1 MPVFNYTAIAPSGR
15 TVTGKADVSSME
27 ALGQQLAKERLELVE
42 AKAGGLAGFS
52 KVGETEVVKDLTGRE
67 KVGRRALVDFFFQTS
82 VLLKAGVPLLKA
94 LDLIANDIPDRK
106 FKSVIRNIAAQVQSG
121 STFAEAAAAF
131 PNAFPPVALALLKV
145 AEKSG
150 TLPEICAE
158 LRRYIDWL
166 DKLYADIKQALVYPS
181 ILIGATIAFMFV
193 IFTFVMPKFIKILE
207 EIKVPL
213 PWLTKQV
220 IAFTHLFQYHWYHML
235 LGLGVLVVIYKCLM
249 MYYPP
254 FALWVDRKK
263 LQVPVFGPLNL
274 MLCMSRF
281 GQNLATMY
289 RSGILMLDSLKL
301 CRELVGNRALAEAVD
316 RIHDGVA
323 TGRKIHEM
331 MKESDLF
338 PNLVLQMV
346 TTGENT
352 GKLAE
357 SLQNVV
363 DYYNDIIPRGIKRLF
378 GILQPIITFALIG
391 LVAVVALS
399 IILPLT
405 KMMQVGR

>member
-1 MPVFNYTAIAPSGR
+1 M
-15 TVTGKADVSSME
+15 
-27 ALGQQLAKERLELVE
+27 
-42 AKAGGLAGFS
+42 GGM
-52 KVGETEVVKDLTGRE
+52 GESEVVKDLTGRE
-67 KVGRRALVDFFFQTS
+67 KVSRRELVDFFFQLS
-82 VLLKAGVPLLKA
+82 VLLRAGVPLLKA
-94 LDLIANDIPDRK
+94 LELIANDVGSTK
-106 FKSVIRNIAAQVQSG
+106 FKSILRNISAQVQSG
-121 STFAEAAAAF
+121 STFAEGAAAF

-150 TLPEICAE
+150 TLPDICAE

-166 DKLYADIKQALVYPS
+166 DKLYADVKQALVYPS

-193 IFTFVMPKFIKILE
+193 IFTFVMPKFIKILD

-220 IAFTHLFQYHWYHML
+220 IAFTHLFQYHWHQLL
-235 LGLGVLVVIYKCLM
+235 LGGGALVVLYKCLVL
-249 MYYPP
+249 YYPP
-254 FALWVDRKK
+254 FALWIDRKK
-263 LQVPVFGPLNL
+263 LEIPVFGPINL

-289 RSGILMLDSLKL
+289 RSGILMLESLRL
-301 CRELVGNRALAEAVD
+301 CRELVGNRALAAAVD

-363 DYYNDIIPRGIKRLF
+363 DYYNDIIPRAIKKLF
-378 GILQPIITFALIG
+378 GIIEPAIIVSLILMIG
-391 LVAVVALS
+391 TVALS
-399 IILPLT
+399 VFLPIT
-405 KMMQVGR
+405 SMMNMNKA

>member
-15 TVTGKADVSSME
+15 TITGKADVASME
-27 ALGQQLAKERLELVE
+27 ALGVQLAKERLELVE
-42 AKAGGLAGFS
+42 AKAGGLGGM
-52 KVGETEVVKDLTGRE
+52 GESEVVKDLTGRE
-67 KVGRRALVDFFFQTS
+67 KVGRRQLVDFFFQLS

-106 FKSVIRNIAAQVQSG
+106 FKSVIRNMAAQVQSG

-193 IFTFVMPKFIKILE
+193 IFTFVMPKFIKILD

-220 IAFTHLFQYHWYHML
+220 IAFTHLFQYHWHQLL
-235 LGLGVLVVIYKCLM
+235 LGIGALVVLYKCLM
-249 MYYPP
+249 LYYPP

-263 LQVPVFGPLNL
+263 LQMPVFGPLNL

-301 CRELVGNRALAEAVD
+301 CRELVGNRALADAVD

-338 PNLVLQMV
+338 PSLVLQMV

-363 DYYNDIIPRGIKRLF
+363 DYYNDIIPRAIKKLF
-378 GILQPIITFALIG
+378 GILEPAIIVSLILMIGTIAL
-391 LVAVVALS
+391 AVF
-399 IILPLT
+399 LPMT
-405 KMMQVGR
+405 AMMNMGKA

>member
-1 MPVFNYTAIAPSGR
+1 MPLFSYIAIAPSGK
-15 TVTGKADVSSME
+15 TISGKADVANLE
-27 ALGQQLAKERLELVE
+27 ALGAQLAKERLELVE
-42 AKAGGLAGFS
+42 AKGGTAGALGDS
-52 KVGETEVVKDLTGRE
+52 EVVKELSGRE
-67 KVGRRALVDFFFQTS
+67 KVGRRDLVDFFFQLS

-94 LDLIANDIPDRK
+94 LDLIANDIANSK
-106 FKSVIRNIAAQVQSG
+106 FKSIIRNVAAQVQSG
-121 STFAEAAAAF
+121 SSFAEAVAGF
-131 PNAFPPVALALLKV
+131 PNCFPPVAVALLKV

-166 DKLYADIKQALVYPS
+166 DKLYGDIKQALVYPS
-181 ILIGATIAFMFV
+181 ILIGATIAFMFI
-193 IFTFVMPKFIKILE
+193 IFTFVMPKFIQILE

-220 IAFTHLFQYHWYHML
+220 IAFTHLFQYHWHHLL
-235 LGLGVLVVIYKCLM
+235 LGAGALFVTYKCLIL
-249 MYYPP
+249 YYPP

-263 LQVPVFGPLNL
+263 LQMPVFGPLNM

-301 CRELVGNRALAEAVD
+301 CRELVGNRALAAAVD

-346 TTGENT
+346 TTGEST

-357 SLQNVV
+357 ALQNVV
-363 DYYNDIIPRGIKRLF
+363 DYYNDIIPRAIKKLF
-378 GILQPIITFALIG
+378 GILEPAIIVALIVMIG
-391 LVAVVALS
+391 TIALS
-399 IILPLT
+399 VFLPMT
-405 KMMQVGR
+405 AMMNMGKA

>member
-1 MPVFNYTAIAPSGR
+1 MPLFNYVAISPSGK
-15 TVTGKADVSSME
+15 TISGKADVANIE
-27 ALGQQLAKERLELVE
+27 ALGAQLAKERLELVE
-42 AKAGGLAGFS
+42 AKGGSASGL
-52 KVGETEVVKDLTGRE
+52 GENEVVKELSGRE
-67 KVGRRALVDFFFQTS
+67 KVGRRDLVDFFFQLS
-82 VLLKAGVPLLKA
+82 VLLKAGVPLLKG
-94 LDLIANDIPDRK
+94 LDLIANDIDNTK
-106 FKSVIRNIAAQVQSG
+106 FKSIIRNVSAQVQSG
-121 STFAEAAAAF
+121 SSFAEAVAGF
-131 PNAFPPVALALLKV
+131 PNCFPPVAVALLKV

-213 PWLTKQV
+213 PWLTRQV
-220 IAFTHLFQYHWYHML
+220 IAFTHLFQYHWHHLL
-235 LGLGVLVVIYKCLM
+235 LGAGALFVTYKCLIL
-249 MYYPP
+249 YYPP

-263 LQVPVFGPLNL
+263 LQMPVFGPLNM

-301 CRELVGNRALAEAVD
+301 CRDLVGNRALASAVD

-346 TTGENT
+346 TTGEST

-363 DYYNDIIPRGIKRLF
+363 DYYNDIIPRAIKKLF
-378 GILQPIITFALIG
+378 GILEPAIIVTLIVMIG
-391 LVAVVALS
+391 TIALS
-399 IILPLT
+399 VFLPMT
-405 KMMQVGR
+405 AMMNMGKA

>member
-1 MPVFNYTAIAPSGR
+1 MPLFNYVAISPSGK
-15 TVTGKADVSSME
+15 TISGKADVANIE
-27 ALGQQLAKERLELVE
+27 ALGAQLAKERLELVE
-42 AKAGGLAGFS
+42 AKGGSAGRL
-52 KVGETEVVKDLTGRE
+52 GESEVVKELSGRE
-67 KVGRRALVDFFFQTS
+67 KVGRRDLVDFFFQLS
-82 VLLKAGVPLLKA
+82 VLLKAGVPLLKG
-94 LDLIANDIPDRK
+94 LDLIANDIDNSK
-106 FKSVIRNIAAQVQSG
+106 FKSIIRNVAAQVQSG
-121 STFAEAAAAF
+121 SSFAEAVAGF
-131 PNAFPPVALALLKV
+131 PNCFPPVAVALLKV

-213 PWLTKQV
+213 PWLTRQV
-220 IAFTHLFQYHWYHML
+220 IAFTHLFQYHWHHLL
-235 LGLGVLVVIYKCLM
+235 LGLGALVVTYKCLIL
-249 MYYPP
+249 YYPP

-263 LQVPVFGPLNL
+263 LQMPVFGSLNM

-301 CRELVGNRALAEAVD
+301 CRELVGNRALAAAVD

-346 TTGENT
+346 TTGEST

-363 DYYNDIIPRGIKRLF
+363 DYYNDIIPRAIKKLF
-378 GILQPIITFALIG
+378 GILEPAIIVTLILMIG
-391 LVAVVALS
+391 TIALS
-399 IILPLT
+399 VFLPMT
-405 KMMQVGR
+405 AMMNMGKA

>member
-1 MPVFNYTAIAPSGR
+1 MPLFNYVAISPSGK
-15 TVTGKADVSSME
+15 TISGKADVANLE
-27 ALGQQLAKERLELVE
+27 ALGAQLAKERLELVE
-42 AKAGGLAGFS
+42 AKGGSVGG
-52 KVGETEVVKDLTGRE
+52 VGENEVVKELSGRE
-67 KVGRRALVDFFFQTS
+67 KVGRRDLVDFFFQLS
-82 VLLKAGVPLLKA
+82 VLLKAGVPLLKG
-94 LDLIANDIPDRK
+94 LDLIANDIDNSK
-106 FKSVIRNIAAQVQSG
+106 FKSILRNVAAQVQSG
-121 STFAEAAAAF
+121 SSFAEAVAGF
-131 PNAFPPVALALLKV
+131 PNCFPPVAIALLKV

-150 TLPEICAE
+150 TLPEICGE

-213 PWLTKQV
+213 PWLTRQV
-220 IAFTHLFQYHWYHML
+220 IAFTHLFQYHWHHLL
-235 LGLGVLVVIYKCLM
+235 LGVGALVVVYKCLM
-249 MYYPP
+249 LYHPP

-263 LQVPVFGPLNL
+263 LQMPVFGPLNM

-301 CRELVGNRALAEAVD
+301 CRDLVGNRALSAAVD

-346 TTGENT
+346 TTGEST

-363 DYYNDIIPRGIKRLF
+363 DYYNDIIPRAIKKLF
-378 GILQPIITFALIG
+378 GILEPAIIVSLIVLIG
-391 LVAVVALS
+391 TIALS
-399 IILPLT
+399 VFLPMT
-405 KMMQVGR
+405 AMMNMGKA

>member
-1 MPVFNYTAIAPSGR
+1 V
-15 TVTGKADVSSME
+15 
-27 ALGQQLAKERLELVE
+27 
-42 AKAGGLAGFS
+42 
-52 KVGETEVVKDLTGRE
+52 
-67 KVGRRALVDFFFQTS
+67 
-82 VLLKAGVPLLKA
+82 
-94 LDLIANDIPDRK
+94 
-106 FKSVIRNIAAQVQSG
+106 AAQVQSG
-121 STFAEAAAAF
+121 SSFAEAVAGF
-131 PNAFPPVALALLKV
+131 PNCFPPVAVALLKV

-220 IAFTHLFQYHWYHML
+220 IAFTHLFQYHWHHLL
-235 LGLGVLVVIYKCLM
+235 LGAGAFFVTYKCLIL
-249 MYYPP
+249 YYPP

-263 LQVPVFGPLNL
+263 LQMPVFGPLNM

-301 CRELVGNRALAEAVD
+301 CRDLVGNRALASAVD

-346 TTGENT
+346 TTGEST

-363 DYYNDIIPRGIKRLF
+363 DYYNDIIPRAIKKLF
-378 GILQPIITFALIG
+378 GILEPAIIVTLIVMIG
-391 LVAVVALS
+391 TIALS
-399 IILPLT
+399 VFLPMT
-405 KMMQVGR
+405 AMMNMGKA